1 MKRIY
6 VLFAVLLCSTVT
18 VFAQTPLRG
27 KITDAR
33 NGSAITG
40 ASVQIRGTDQ
50 GTTTA
55 ADGSFSLDIKNQ
67 ATLLISSIGFKS
79 KTITASP
86 GDNLNIILEAEASS
100 LSEVVVTALGILREK
115 NTLPYAA
122 QQVKGDEVSKS
133 RNSNFIDG
141 LSGKVSGVQITQNN
155 GLGSSRNVII
165 RGFKSL
171 SGNNQA
177 LFVVDGTPIDN
188 SNTNTFY
195 QNAGGG
201 GYDYGNAAADI
212 NPDDIESVNILRGA
226 AATALYGS
234 RAANGVILITTKKAS
249 KGLGITLN
257 IGSSFGAIDKKT
269 FPKYQHE
276 YGAGY
281 GPLNAYGSPDGNFFY
296 FDVDGDGT
304 KDLVTP
310 TTEDATWG
318 AKFDPNLSVFQ
329 WNAFDKTSPFYK
341 KATPWMA
348 GANDPYTF
356 FEHAFSYNIGL
367 NLSGG
372 NDKVGFKLGYNRNE
386 DKGILPNSRI
396 KKDLL
401 NFGSTYEITEKLIAG
416 AAINFS
422 KTNGLGRYG
431 TGYDPKNP
439 MNSFR
444 QWWQMNLDVKEL
456 KDAYFRT
463 RQNTTWNWS
472 DPRTEDGL
480 TPIYWN
486 NPYWDRYENY
496 QNDTRSRYFGNINLT
511 YDIASWLSAT
521 GRVSLDSYD
530 EIHEERNAIGSIASF
545 LAGDPSPRTSFPSGY
560 SRLNRGFREYNWDA
574 MLNFDQNLSTDLNL
588 KALIGGNIR
597 QTNINSILAVT
608 NGGLVVP
615 RLYSLSNSV
624 SSINAPVENETKIQ
638 VDGLFAGAT
647 FTYKEMLILDG
658 TIRRDHSS
666 TLPKSNSKYYYPSVS
681 VGFVPT
687 KIPSLSALSW
697 LSYAKIRANYAEVG
711 NSAPALSIKDV
722 YNKPTPFGG
731 ATLFGVPATKNNSKL
746 KPERTESY
754 EIGLEANFVKN
765 RIGLD
770 VSYYKSNSV
779 DQILPVAVST
789 ATGYD
794 YEFVNA
800 GEIENHGVEAT
811 LNLTPIKTSNF
822 QWDVKLNWSKNI
834 SEVKSLFG
842 PDSTSV
848 LQLGTFQG
856 GVSINAVPGE
866 PYGQIRGSNFIYT
879 NGQRTVKA
887 NGYYDVTPLSNGV
900 IGNAYPDW
908 IGGVQNTFRY
918 KNISLGFLIDVRQ
931 GGEIFSLDLYYGL
944 ATGLYPETA
953 GLNDLGN
960 PVRNKLADGGGIIL
974 PGVTA
979 DGKANTKRVDIS
991 QLFGAY
997 GYYRNPAAAFVYD
1010 ASFVKLRELTL
1021 TYSLPKSVLN
1031 SIGGYFKGV
1040 DFTVFGRNLF
1050 ILHKNLPYSDPED
1063 LLSSGNIQGY
1073 QSGAYPTT
1081 RVVGA
1086 NLKFTF

>member
-1 MKRIY
+1 MKKFY
-6 VLFAVLLCSTVT
+6 VLFTVLLCSTANL
-18 VFAQTPLRG
+18 FAQNILRG
-27 KITDAR
+27 KVTDNR
-33 NGSAITG
+33 NGTPISG
-40 ASVQIRGTDQ
+40 ASVQVRGTNE

-55 ADGSFSLDIKNQ
+55 ADGSFSLSVKDQ
-67 ATLLISSIGFKS
+67 VTLVISSIGFQT
-79 KTITASP
+79 KTLSASP
-86 GDNLNIILEAEASS
+86 GANINIALDAEAGS
-100 LSEVVVTALGILREK
+100 LSEVVVTALGIRREK

-122 QQVKGDEVSKS
+122 QQISGEEVSRTRS
-133 RNSNFIDG
+133 GNFIGG
-141 LSGKVSGVQITQNN
+141 LSGKVSGVQVTQNN
-155 GLGSSRNVII
+155 GLGASTNVII

-177 LFVVDGTPIDN
+177 LFVVDGVPIDN

-212 NPDDIESVNILRGA
+212 NPDDIESVNVLRGA

-234 RAANGVILITTKKAS
+234 RAANGVILITTKRATR
-249 KGLGITLN
+249 GLGITVN
-257 IGSSFGAIDKKT
+257 MGASFGAIDKKT
-269 FPKYQHE
+269 FPKYQRE
-276 YGAGY
+276 YGGGY

-304 KDLVTP
+304 RDLVTP

-318 AKFDPNLSVFQ
+318 ARFDPNLLVFQ
-329 WNAFDKTSPFYK
+329 WNAFDRSSPFYQ
-341 KATPWMA
+341 KATPWVA
-348 GANDPYTF
+348 AASDPYTF
-356 FEHAFSYNIGL
+356 LEHAFSYNVGV

-372 NDKVGFKLGYNRNE
+372 NDQVGFKLGYTRNE
-386 DKGILPNSRI
+386 DRGILPNSLI
-396 KKDLL
+396 KKDVL
-401 NFGSTYEITEKLIAG
+401 NFGSTYNITDKLTAG
-416 AAINFS
+416 ASINFS

-444 QWWQMNLDVKEL
+444 QWWQMNVDIKEL

-463 RQNTTWNWS
+463 RENMTWNWS
-472 DPRTEDGL
+472 NPRTADGL

-496 QNDTRSRYFGNINLT
+496 QNDSRSRYFGNINLNYAIT
-511 YDIASWLSAT
+511 SWLSAT

-574 MLNFDQNLSTDLNL
+574 MLNFDKDVSEALNI
-588 KALIGGNIR
+588 KALLGGNVR
-597 QTNINSILAVT
+597 QTNVNSILAVT

-624 SSINAPVENETKIQ
+624 NAINAPIENETEIQ

-647 FTYKEMLILDG
+647 LTFNKMLILEG

-666 TLPKSNSKYYYPSVS
+666 TLPESNSKYYYPSVS
-681 VGFVPT
+681 AGFVIT
-687 KIPSLSALSW
+687 EMKSLSSLPW
-697 LSYAKIRANYAEVG
+697 LSYAKLRANYAEVG

-722 YNKPTPFGG
+722 FNKPTPFGG
-731 ATLFGVPATKNNSKL
+731 ATLFGVPGTKNNSRL

-754 EIGLEANFVKN
+754 EVGLEANFAKN

-800 GEIENHGVEAT
+800 GEIQNHGVEAT
-811 LNLTPIKTSNF
+811 LNLTPVKTSDF
-822 QWDVKLNWSKNI
+822 QWDIKFNWSKNI

-866 PYGQIRGSNFIYT
+866 PYGQIRGTNFVYT
-879 NGQRTVKA
+879 NGQRTVRA
-887 NGYYDVTPLSNGV
+887 NGYYDVTPLSNSV

-918 KNISLGFLIDVRQ
+918 KNISLGFLIDVRH
-931 GGEIFSLDLYYGL
+931 GGDIFSLDMYYGL

-960 PVRNKLADGGGIIL
+960 PVRNTIADGGGIIL

-979 DGKANTKRVDIS
+979 DGKENTKRVDIS

-1010 ASFVKLRELTL
+1010 ASFIKLRELTL
-1021 TYSLPKSVLN
+1021 TYSLPASLIKSL
-1031 SIGGYFKGV
+1031 GGYFKGM
-1040 DFTVFGRNLF
+1040 DFSVFGRNLF
-1050 ILHKNLPYSDPED
+1050 IIDKNLPYSDPED

-1081 RVVGA
+1081 RIIGA